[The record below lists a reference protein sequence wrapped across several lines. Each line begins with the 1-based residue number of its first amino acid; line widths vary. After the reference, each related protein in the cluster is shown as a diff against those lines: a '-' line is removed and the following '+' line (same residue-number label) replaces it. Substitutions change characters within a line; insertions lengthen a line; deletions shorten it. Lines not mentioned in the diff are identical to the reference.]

1 MLECQAREEQFILG
15 NTEDILLQNNSLDE
29 TYQLDVRLNCSGYVC
44 NTVIAVMLV
53 YNLTQQLFVQV
64 YVKFVTVLIK

>member
-29 TYQLDVRLNCSGYVC
+29 TYQLDVRLNCSEYVC